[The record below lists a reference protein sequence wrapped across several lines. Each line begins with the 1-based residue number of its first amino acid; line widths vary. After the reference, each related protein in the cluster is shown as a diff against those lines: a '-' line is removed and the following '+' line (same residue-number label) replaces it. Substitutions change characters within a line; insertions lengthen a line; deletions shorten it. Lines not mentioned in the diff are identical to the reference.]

1 MKTAVSIDLTEQL
14 YWDSFKGF
22 AEEIKIIN
30 SFVCLKV
37 KCGRERNPVNLIGE
51 KYAKTRK

>member
-22 AEEIKIIN
+22 AEEIKIIY